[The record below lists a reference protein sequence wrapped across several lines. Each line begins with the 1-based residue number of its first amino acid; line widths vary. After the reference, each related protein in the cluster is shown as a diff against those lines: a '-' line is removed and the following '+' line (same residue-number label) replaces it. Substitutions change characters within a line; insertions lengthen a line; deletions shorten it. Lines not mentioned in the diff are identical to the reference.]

1 MSTRIFTKMEQVYI
15 IDNCYK
21 LSMKDIA
28 RYLKCSSTPIR
39 RFYKENCIMVSP
51 EQLRLFRVQ
60 KKIGKT
66 SFTKEEDSY
75 IKENY
80 LLIPIKQVAKNINR
94 SFTGVMARL
103 IAMGL
108 SVPKHLSFERK
119 AKGMYKKGMSPVN
132 KGKKQEQYMSAEA
145 IERTKKTRFKKGLS
159 PHNTL
164 PVGSEVERKDKSGRT
179 YTLIKVEGEKKLVLK
194 HIHIW
199 EKHNNKKLRKGY
211 NVVFKD
217 GDTSNFKIEN
227 LECISDQELMR
238 RNTIH
243 QYPEDIIKS
252 IKILSKLN
260 KTIKDAESNN

>member
-1 MSTRIFTKMEQVYI
+1 MIVWKFTKMEEAFI
-15 IDNCYK
+15 LDNCYK

-28 RYLKCSSTPIR
+28 MHIGCSSTPIK
-39 RFYKENCIMVSP
+39 RFYKENSIVVSS
-51 EQLRLFRVQ
+51 EQLRLFKVL

-80 LLIPIKQVAKNINR
+80 LLITINQVAKNINR
-94 SFTGVMARL
+94 SFTGVTARL
-103 IAMGL
+103 RSMGL
-108 SVPKHLSFERK
+108 SVPKELAKQRK
-119 AKGMYKKGMSPVN
+119 EKGMYRKGNLPSN
-132 KGKKQEQYMSAEA
+132 KGKNQEQYMSAEA
-145 IERTKKTRFKKGLS
+145 IERTKKTRFKKGQM

-164 PVGSEVERKDKSGRT
+164 AVGSEVKRVDKSGRI
-179 YTLIKVEGEKKLVLK
+179 YTLIKVEGERKLILK

-199 EKHNNKKLRKGY
+199 EKHNNKKLPAGY
-211 NVVFKD
+211 NIVFKD